1 MTNILMETFFSSSG
15 INDWYY
21 WLRLEFM
28 IVWVDLLENLS
39 FGWNELT
46 IHPIEELVGI
56 YLGKGRF
63 HQWMSFEVD
72 Q

>member
-1 MTNILMETFFSSSG
+1 MTNILMETFFSSSASMIG
-15 INDWYY
+15 ITG
-21 WLRLEFM
+21 RLEFM